1 MKPTNP
7 SPLALCLLLANRNHL
22 AGVVLERIA
31 HWSQYGRAKIPGKD
45 GMWIAN
51 VRQWWLREC
60 CLSPDQWDRT
70 IRKLKKWGLIERR
83 QWWFAGR
90 SILHVRATELTKSFL
105 AASTTWEAAS
115 EFLNDLGLNKSGK
128 SADHGSA
135 NVLTSNGVILSGAK
149 IASQAFWLPW
159 LAGAEAAR
167 SDGFAADTEVA
178 RTPASYPEMFENL
191 SLTCGRESVSFI

>member
-1 MKPTNP
+1 MD
-7 SPLALCLLLANRNHL
+7 
-22 AGVVLERIA
+22 G
-31 HWSQYGRAKIPGKD
+31 AKIPGKD
-45 GMWIAN
+45 DAN

-105 AASTTWEAAS
+105 AASTTWKAAS
-115 EFLNDLGLNKSGK
+115 EFLNDLGLNGSGK

-135 NVLTSNGVILSGAK
+135 NVLTSNGVSKSAEPGSAKTLNSNYKNILHLKPTKENGTSAHAPLCAQIKQSNLKKTPGEDK
-149 IASQAFWLPW
+149 KE
-159 LAGAEAAR
+159 AGIHKAL
-167 SDGFAADTEVA
+167 FAAW
-178 RTPASYPEMFENL
+178 ASA
-191 SLTCGRESVSFI
+191 I